1 MVKRTYA
8 YRRYYRRNFYNR
20 TRTMRNYFKA
30 KLDTVQKIQWTGD
43 GANFTTGTTGT
54 TRTIADLVALCV
66 DWQYWRQLFHTFLLT
81 GIAVE
86 ICPNFPTFTN
96 GTQFTGTASMGLLT
110 TRESV
115 SYNNVVESNF
125 SFMLGPSQV
134 QRKYKRL
141 NGGLSAWH
149 GTDELNEL
157 DGKFSVE
164 TDGNPTNG
172 ATTYSVKFTFYITF
186 KNPN

>member
-1 MVKRTYA
+1 
-8 YRRYYRRNFYNR
+8 
-20 TRTMRNYFKA
+20 MRNYFKA

-43 GANFTTGTTGT
+43 GANFTTGSAGT
-54 TRTIADLVALCV
+54 TRTISDLVALCV

-115 SYNNVVESNF
+115 SYNNVIESNF

-134 QRKYKRL
+134 QRKYKRM